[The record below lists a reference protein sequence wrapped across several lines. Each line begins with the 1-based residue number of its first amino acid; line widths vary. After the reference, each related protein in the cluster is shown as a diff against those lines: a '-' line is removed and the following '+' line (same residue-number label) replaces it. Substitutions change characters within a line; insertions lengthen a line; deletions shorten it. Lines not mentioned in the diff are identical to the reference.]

1 VDHSLQLPTPD
12 YEAADVL
19 VVREPERQR
28 ALAHELRAK
37 IVALLRERARSISD
51 LAEELALP
59 KGTVGHHVKVLEEA
73 KLIHV
78 VRTRKIRAV
87 TEKFYGRTARL
98 FVIKGEEDPAL
109 SSSLAAIS
117 LRQAADEIANPSDD
131 ETAKQSLLH
140 VRLSEADAHRFRRRL
155 DKLVEDF
162 RTRET
167 RGGAMYGLA
176 TAFYRMRDE

>member
-1 VDHSLQLPTPD
+1 MDHSVQLPTPD

-19 VVREPERQR
+19 VVSEPQRQR

-37 IVALLRERARSISD
+37 VIALLRQRARSIN
-51 LAEELALP
+51 ELAQELEVP
-59 KGTVGHHVKVLEEA
+59 KGTVGHHVKVLEDAE
-73 KLIHV
+73 LIRV

-117 LRQAADEIANPSDD
+117 LRQAAEEIATAWEAD
-131 ETAKQSLLH
+131 ESRQSLLH
-140 VRLSEADAHRFRRRL
+140 VRLSEEDARRFRRRL
-155 DKLVEDF
+155 NKLVEDF

-167 RGGAMYGLA
+167 VGGSMYGLA
-176 TAFYRMRDE
+176 TALYPMRDE

>member
-1 VDHSLQLPTPD
+1 VDHSLQLPRPD

-19 VVREPERQR
+19 VVREPQRQR

-37 IVALLRERARSISD
+37 IIALLRERARSIN
-51 LAEELALP
+51 ELARELDIP
-59 KGTVGHHVKVLEEA
+59 KGTVGHHVKVLEDAE
-73 KLIHV
+73 LIRV

-98 FVIKGEEDPAL
+98 FVIKGEEDPLL

-117 LRQAADEIANPSDD
+117 LREAADEIA
-131 ETAKQSLLH
+131 TAWDAEESTQSLLH
-140 VRLSEADAHRFRRRL
+140 VRLSEEDARRFRRRL
-155 DKLVEDF
+155 NKLVEDF

-176 TAFYRMRDE
+176 TALYPLRDE